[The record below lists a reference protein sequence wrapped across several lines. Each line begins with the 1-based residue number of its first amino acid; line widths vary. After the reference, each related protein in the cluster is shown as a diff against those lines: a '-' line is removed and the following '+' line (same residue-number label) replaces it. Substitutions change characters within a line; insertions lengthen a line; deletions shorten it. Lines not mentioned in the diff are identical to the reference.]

1 MSKLKFNLTLL
12 LACLLTAVPASL
24 WADLNY
30 TYDEDAKTA
39 TVVAPAEGVYDG
51 AIEIPATVTKD
62 GVEYAVTKV
71 GDNAFKGAT
80 VTSLKM
86 NEGLVSIG
94 TSAFNNMAS
103 VTELTFPN
111 SFETVGGGDP
121 LCGCT
126 ALTKVTFGTGIK
138 SIAQGFLFSG
148 STAVTD
154 LYFNNATPPSIGG
167 YFCAGVPEVKIHVL
181 ETAEEAYKSKW
192 PSIGWGTA
200 PNIIGDIEAE
210 YTFADLQA
218 NIEALGGKLNYVST
232 ALGAYTEESAADLVA
247 AVDAAKALGE
257 DKTSSEYRAAVIA
270 MKEAAGKLEEG
281 DATITPGYYY
291 FICDNGNIL
300 LKNAS
305 KKAAYI
311 NPDNSQVYWG
321 EFSDEDSKFVLQV
334 KAGEEEGTWYVYDPT
349 NKKYINGAADFCE
362 RFPVTDT
369 PEALYL
375 SYLGETSFKWVSM
388 AGTQEWGFCPQGN
401 AGGAAEGSYVWAY
414 NNAGAP
420 HAEATWSLVPV
431 PEEVIAELFPNQ
443 AALAETLATAE
454 QLKDNCWYWKNVIG
468 KGQMEFDSKQTT
480 TLPQG
485 KGTLNGDEVGQIVS
499 NALYAEYTEAIE
511 AAKAAVEAG
520 DEEGAAE
527 INTKLDSLN
536 KVIAAI
542 DTYEAEKD
550 AATLANPLTEG
561 YYVVMAGLADQCNE
575 VIKVMGYDAVAKK
588 MVQQN
593 YAENYAGQIFEV
605 TKSTTEGSWNFKNVA
620 AGQYLGKANG
630 TALELSDDPV
640 NLTLKTHRPDWGYSK
655 RVRLRFFVDG
665 EATNWSTRPSGDDV
679 NAASGQDWQLIWVL
693 RKVDYTPQSD
703 AVEALTKAL
712 AESDIAAN
720 YPFAY
725 YDDNDQK
732 TLADGSN
739 SCDGTELGQYLPNE
753 LRLNLLEARANAQAA
768 VDGGEVTDAD
778 ATALTQAINEAVEA
792 IQTAYEQLPEFKP
805 GMGADEVAI
814 PLVDGGVYYILH
826 GLADDQAGGYNKVM
840 GAKEDGSLWR
850 MNFDDKANPNFM
862 YKFTKKTVFVTN
874 PEDEEEE
881 VEYTVWNIQNLGTGK
896 YLGQHVTPDGAT
908 KQELEL
914 ADSPKDY
921 LITLTDNSVIQGG
934 NQKKRKRFD
943 FREADWD
950 MTKCLYG
957 NGGST
962 TTDETKILLNPGPAG
977 WDWRT
982 VWYFRPVPEDL
993 IPKDEPVDTVFTADD
1008 IDEGKLYTLTSKRG
1022 AMAFGI
1028 LKGTAA
1034 NSNKYISSR
1043 ANVDATDAEQ
1053 QFAFVKV
1060 GDNYY
1065 LYNPAAKAAIA
1076 HNYAVGCSNAYGP
1089 KYALP
1094 AKLTLQATGN
1104 AEYPTF
1110 VKLNRAYINM
1120 QNAYTNDSV
1129 RAAINS
1135 YSTPDDGNRIVI
1147 KSVPGSEFDPTEAK
1161 AAIEEGL
1168 QYYTKKSYGI
1178 GGARGNWTI
1187 IDGKMAATH
1196 KSNKGTE
1203 VEAIDPANNANQQ
1216 WALVYNEGNL
1226 YLYNV
1231 GQKKFIYKD
1240 EAGATNLA
1248 KNDATPITYSWG
1260 NSVNPNLLVFEDGT
1274 WTINNNNSGDV
1285 GLGSWYSADDG
1296 NKVELTEVADFD
1308 DAAAL
1313 AQLNATRYDVTFNL
1327 MNEDS
1332 TTFYSYTKDYVYD
1345 EEISELPA
1353 ALKNVYYE
1361 YGTVPTITVS
1371 TDVAQNV
1378 VNVVAKWVG
1387 PMELSEAFDDDA
1399 AWYALNLRN
1408 KSIAVKGNE
1417 DGTTAVAL
1425 NNSYNAKDVLAG
1437 DIWAFK
1443 GNNFGGF
1450 SIYNKKTGLYMKA
1463 PVDIAND
1470 EVTLSAEE
1478 NTDWIIVPSQ
1488 STAFPDETGAGTGF
1502 MLQIKGDDPLNTL
1515 NQYGG
1520 SNSAILKVWHSQNNF
1535 TDQGGAFQVQKPND
1549 FVVDAIK
1556 AITELP
1562 EGIVYSLPADLK
1574 DEISNKVEDADALSL
1589 AELAEIYDEAVEG
1602 QIQPTTGFYR
1612 LVNKQYNEKLG
1623 IDKDGV
1629 FKASTDDLGTIF
1641 KLTVEG
1647 ENVKLAAQ
1655 GLEIPMMETSAV
1667 TKGAEEGI
1675 TGTLVHAAGTATAAF
1690 DFRGDGEHDYPTY
1703 CAMHMRANK
1712 ELVGWESAA
1721 DASQWYLYPVESVQ
1735 YPLNLVEGTQDAY
1748 ATMYLPFTVSV
1759 EGADVF
1765 TIEYVDGDYA
1775 QLKAVNGGV
1784 VPAGSPVILKGGAN
1798 GAFLVP
1804 SLEDGE
1810 PLEDNILLGTYL
1822 EIATP
1827 ANGMIFSGTPGEI
1840 GFYKNAKDA
1849 VPANK
1854 AYIVDG
1860 EGNSNKFILNF
1871 SATGIAG
1878 AKVDLKNA
1886 TIYDL
1891 QGRRVEK
1898 AGKGIYIVNGKKVE
1912 LK

>member
-30 TYDEDAKTA
+30 TYDEEAKTA
-39 TVVAPAEGVYDG
+39 TVIAAAEGSAYEG
-51 AIEIPATVTKD
+51 AIVIPATVTK
-62 GVEYAVTKV
+62 GETEYTVTAVASQ
-71 GDNAFKGAT
+71 AFSHAAITELTVPNT
-80 VTSLKM
+80 VTSM
-86 NEGLVSIG
+86 G
-94 TSAFNNMAS
+94 ADAAS
-103 VTELTFPN
+103 YCN
-111 SFETVGGGDP
+111 S
-121 LCGCT
+121 L
-126 ALTKVTFGTGIK
+126 AKVTLGSGITSLGQGVFYSSKLEEVVIKGAYTSLPGVPAYFITSKPACKANPVTIDAMNTSWK
-138 SIAQGFLFSG
+138 SLFSTITADEDCEITKEQLATFVQKYGNMTIETG
-148 STAVTD
+148 SNPGQYSEEAATAMTNALAAVRALGDDATDAERGAAVAKLVNTAVSLETNPIVAGYYRLINAADRADKKLMAATVNMTD
-154 LYFNNATPPSIGG
+154 SVLAWAILDENKADQIFKFEERDGGNWNLYNVGAKIYVGEPNGSYAETTNVSDTPDENLFDLLVDDKFFWTNKHDYTSYYPKGYITNPYYTFRADADANATE
-167 YFCAGVPEVKIHVL
+167 GVL
-181 ETAEEAYKSKW
+181 N
-192 PSIGWGTA
+192 GWGT
-200 PNIIGDIEAE
+200 
-210 YTFADLQA
+210 
-218 NIEALGGKLNYVST
+218 
-232 ALGAYTEESAADLVA
+232 
-247 AVDAAKALGE
+247 
-257 DKTSSEYRAAVIA
+257 R
-270 MKEAAGKLEEG
+270 
-281 DATITPGYYY
+281 
-291 FICDNGNIL
+291 
-300 LKNAS
+300 
-305 KKAAYI
+305 
-311 NPDNSQVYWG
+311 
-321 EFSDEDSKFVLQV
+321 SDGWE
-334 KAGEEEGTWYVYDPT
+334 
-349 NKKYINGAADFCE
+349 
-362 RFPVTDT
+362 
-369 PEALYL
+369 
-375 SYLGETSFKWVSM
+375 
-388 AGTQEWGFCPQGN
+388 
-401 AGGAAEGSYVWAY
+401 
-414 NNAGAP
+414 NNV
-420 HAEATWSLVPV
+420 HVNLWKLVPV
-431 PEEVIAELFPNQ
+431 SEEEVMNLAYPNVK
-443 AALAETLATAE
+443 ALAETLATAE

-499 NALYAEYTEAIE
+499 NALYAEFTEAIE

-520 DEEGAAE
+520 DEEGAVE

-542 DTYEAEKD
+542 DTYETEKD

-630 TALELSDDPV
+630 TALELSDEPV

-665 EATNWSTRPSGDDV
+665 EATNWSTRPTGDDV

-703 AVEALTKAL
+703 AVAALTKAL

-768 VDGGEVTDAD
+768 VDAGEVTDAD
-778 ATALTQAINEAVEA
+778 ATALTQAINEAVDA
-792 IQTAYEQLPEFKP
+792 IKAAYEKLPEFKP

-840 GAKEDGSLWR
+840 GAKQDSSLWR

-874 PEDEEEE
+874 PEDEDEE
-881 VEYTVWNIQNLGTGK
+881 VEYTVWNVQNLGTGK
-896 YLGQHVTPDGAT
+896 FLGQHVTPDGAT

-993 IPKDEPVDTVFTADD
+993 IPVDEPVDTVFTVDD

-1028 LKGTAA
+1028 LKGKAA
-1034 NSNKYISSR
+1034 NDNKYISSR
-1043 ANVDATDAEQ
+1043 ANVDATNAEQ

-1065 LYNPAAKAAIA
+1065 LYNPAAKVAIA
-1076 HNYAVGCSNAYGP
+1076 HNYAVSCSNAYGA

-1120 QNAYTNDSV
+1120 QNAYSSDSV

-1147 KSVPGSEFDPTEAK
+1147 QSVPGSEFDPTEAK

-1274 WTINNNNSGDV
+1274 WTINNNNSGEV
-1285 GLGSWYSADDG
+1285 GLGSWYNADDG
-1296 NKVELTEVADFD
+1296 NKVELTEIADFD

-1408 KSIAVKGNE
+1408 KSIAIKGNE

-1520 SNSAILKVWHSQNNF
+1520 ENSAILKVWHSQNNY
-1535 TDQGGAFQVQKPND
+1535 TDKGGAFQVQKPND

-1690 DFRGDGEHDYPTY
+1690 DFRGDGEHDYPNY

-1784 VPAGSPVILKGGAN
+1784 VPAGSPVILKGGPN

>member
-30 TYDEDAKTA
+30 SYDEDAKTA
-39 TVVAPAEGVYDG
+39 TVVKAAEGSAYEG
-51 AIEIPATVTKD
+51 AIVIPATVTK
-62 GVEYAVTKV
+62 GETEYTVTAVDA
-71 GDNAFKGAT
+71 GAFSRTAITELTVPST
-80 VTSLKM
+80 VTSMGMDAAAYCGSLKKVTLGNGIKTLGQGVFFSSAVEEVIIEGPTTSLPGAPAYFLSSNPTLLADPLTVANLPGTWKPLFSSITANENSEM
-86 NEGLVSIG
+86 SQAVYNALLNFYKTKSFTAGTRPGEYSAEGVTAFETAMTAAEGLG
-94 TSAFNNMAS
+94 A
-103 VTELTFPN
+103 
-111 SFETVGGGDP
+111 
-121 LCGCT
+121 
-126 ALTKVTFGTGIK
+126 
-138 SIAQGFLFSG
+138 
-148 STAVTD
+148 
-154 LYFNNATPPSIGG
+154 NAT
-167 YFCAGVPEVKIHVL
+167 
-181 ETAEEAYKSKW
+181 
-192 PSIGWGTA
+192 
-200 PNIIGDIEAE
+200 D
-210 YTFADLQA
+210 ADRGKTMAQLVNAA
-218 NIEALGGKLNYVST
+218 NNVS
-232 ALGAYTEESAADLVA
+232 LIPITE
-247 AVDAAKALGE
+247 G
-257 DKTSSEYRAAVIA
+257 
-270 MKEAAGKLEEG
+270 
-281 DATITPGYYY
+281 YY
-291 FICDNGNIL
+291 FIVSDNAKI
-300 LKNAS
+300 AQTQS
-305 KKAAYI
+305 SEKAAYLDTAADDEG
-311 NPDNSQVYWG
+311 PKGYLYWG
-321 EFSDEDSKFVLQV
+321 ELSKTEAKFLF
-334 KAGEEEGTWYVYDPT
+334 KLTAGEGEGKWNVFNPATKLYVGECLGYT
-349 NKKYINGAADFCE
+349 KKVPNSETAASLEFV
-362 RFPVTDT
+362 P
-369 PEALYL
+369 
-375 SYLGETSFKWVSM
+375 LGEASYKWRSM
-388 AGTQEWGFCPQGN
+388 AGTQEWTFCPQGN
-401 AGGAAEGSYVWAY
+401 PGGASAGPSYVWGY
-414 NNAGAP
+414 NNATAP
-420 HAEATWSLVPV
+420 HVESTWTLVPATD
-431 PEEVIAELFPNQ
+431 EEVAALFPNQ

-630 TALELSDDPV
+630 TALELSDEPV

-665 EATNWSTRPSGDDV
+665 EATNWSTRPTGDDV

-1260 NSVNPNLLVFEDGT
+1260 NSVTPNLLVFEDGT

-1408 KSIAVKGNE
+1408 KSIAIKGNE

-1520 SNSAILKVWHSQNNF
+1520 ENSAILKVWHSQNNY
-1535 TDQGGAFQVQKPND
+1535 TDKGGAFQVQKPND

-1574 DEISNKVEDADALSL
+1574 DEISNKVEGADALSL

>member
-1 MSKLKFNLTLL
+1 
-12 LACLLTAVPASL
+12 
-24 WADLNY
+24 
-30 TYDEDAKTA
+30 
-39 TVVAPAEGVYDG
+39 
-51 AIEIPATVTKD
+51 
-62 GVEYAVTKV
+62 
-71 GDNAFKGAT
+71 
-80 VTSLKM
+80 M
-86 NEGLVSIG
+86 N
-94 TSAFNNMAS
+94 
-103 VTELTFPN
+103 
-111 SFETVGGGDP
+111 
-121 LCGCT
+121 
-126 ALTKVTFGTGIK
+126 
-138 SIAQGFLFSG
+138 
-148 STAVTD
+148 
-154 LYFNNATPPSIGG
+154 
-167 YFCAGVPEVKIHVL
+167 
-181 ETAEEAYKSKW
+181 
-192 PSIGWGTA
+192 
-200 PNIIGDIEAE
+200 
-210 YTFADLQA
+210 
-218 NIEALGGKLNYVST
+218 
-232 ALGAYTEESAADLVA
+232 
-247 AVDAAKALGE
+247 
-257 DKTSSEYRAAVIA
+257 
-270 MKEAAGKLEEG
+270 
-281 DATITPGYYY
+281 
-291 FICDNGNIL
+291 
-300 LKNAS
+300 
-305 KKAAYI
+305 
-311 NPDNSQVYWG
+311 
-321 EFSDEDSKFVLQV
+321 
-334 KAGEEEGTWYVYDPT
+334 
-349 NKKYINGAADFCE
+349 
-362 RFPVTDT
+362 
-369 PEALYL
+369 
-375 SYLGETSFKWVSM
+375 
-388 AGTQEWGFCPQGN
+388 
-401 AGGAAEGSYVWAY
+401 
-414 NNAGAP
+414 
-420 HAEATWSLVPV
+420 
-431 PEEVIAELFPNQ
+431 
-443 AALAETLATAE
+443 
-454 QLKDNCWYWKNVIG
+454 NVIKLMAYDSQ
-468 KGQMEFDSKQTT
+468 KGC
-480 TLPQG
+480 
-485 KGTLNGDEVGQIVS
+485 I
-499 NALYAEYTEAIE
+499 
-511 AAKAAVEAG
+511 
-520 DEEGAAE
+520 
-527 INTKLDSLN
+527 
-536 KVIAAI
+536 
-542 DTYEAEKD
+542 
-550 AATLANPLTEG
+550 
-561 YYVVMAGLADQCNE
+561 
-575 VIKVMGYDAVAKK
+575 
-588 MVQQN
+588 VQQN
-593 YAENYAGQIFEV
+593 YAENYAPQIFEV
-605 TKSTTEGSWNFKNVA
+605 KKVDGGWTFENVA
-620 AGQYLGKANG
+620 AKQYLGAKVTVDNVDMLG
-630 TALELSDDPV
+630 LSDDPITL
-640 NLTLKTHRPDWGYSK
+640 NLKTHRADWDYSK
-655 RVRLRFFVDG
+655 RVRLIFFDENG
-665 EATNWSTRPSGDDV
+665 RTAWNAQTNDQVRWTC
-679 NAASGQDWQLIWVL
+679 NEFYDWTKIWVL

-703 AVEALTKAL
+703 AAEALNKAL
-712 AESDIAAN
+712 AESDIVAN

-732 TLADGSN
+732 TLVDGSN

-768 VDGGEVTDAD
+768 VDAGEVTDAD
-778 ATALTQAINEAVEA
+778 ATALTQAINEAVDA
-792 IQTAYEQLPEFKP
+792 IQAAYEKLPEFKP

-840 GAKEDGSLWR
+840 GAKQDSSLWR

-874 PEDEEEE
+874 PEDEDEE
-881 VEYTVWNIQNLGTGK
+881 VEYTVWNVQNLGTGK

-943 FREADWD
+943 FRAADWD
-950 MTKCLYG
+950 MTKYQYG
-957 NGGST
+957 IVANT
-962 TTDETKILLNPGPAG
+962 NVDDLKINLRQGDG

-993 IPKDEPVDTVFTADD
+993 IPVDEPVDTVYTLDD

-1260 NSVNPNLLVFEDGT
+1260 NSVTPNLLVFEDGT
-1274 WTINNNNSGDV
+1274 WTINNNNSGEV

-1641 KLTVEG
+1641 KLTVNG